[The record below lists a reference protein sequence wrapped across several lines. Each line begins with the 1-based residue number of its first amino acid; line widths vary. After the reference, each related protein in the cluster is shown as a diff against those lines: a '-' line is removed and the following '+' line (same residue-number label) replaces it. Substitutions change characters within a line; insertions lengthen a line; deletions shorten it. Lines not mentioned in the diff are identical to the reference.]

1 MKQFCEPSK
10 SIPVYGSYDTVVV
23 GGGFAGIAAALAA
36 ARGGNKVLL
45 CEREYMLGGLGTAG
59 LITIYLPLCDGCGHQ
74 VSFGI
79 AEELLRESIKNG
91 CEAEYPVEW
100 LSDGTLEARIAH
112 RYRVRYNA
120 SLCAILYEK
129 LLLKA
134 GVELLYGTVVC
145 DVSVEDGC
153 ITHLMIE
160 NKSGRS
166 AVEVGN
172 VIDCSGDAD
181 VCAQAGECTTLYT
194 KGNILAGW
202 YYYCD
207 EGEFNLQMVG
217 ASDVPMDEAKRK
229 ELERTV
235 GNKRYIGLGGK
246 ELTEQMI
253 DSHDATYRHFLRKG
267 DLREGHYL
275 ATMASIPQVRMT
287 RGLDSG
293 FSLDVAHDK
302 VYFEDSVGLFS
313 NWKKRGPIYELPYRV
328 LYGQKI
334 HNLAAAGRALS
345 ATSDMWDVTRV
356 IPVCAVTGEAAGT
369 AAALC
374 KNFDEVSIATLQAK
388 LRSNGVKLH
397 VEEVL

>member
-1 MKQFCEPSK
+1 
-10 SIPVYGSYDTVVV
+10 
-23 GGGFAGIAAALAA
+23 
-36 ARGGNKVLL
+36 
-45 CEREYMLGGLGTAG
+45 
-59 LITIYLPLCDGCGHQ
+59 
-74 VSFGI
+74 
-79 AEELLRESIKNG
+79 
-91 CEAEYPVEW
+91 
-100 LSDGTLEARIAH
+100 
-112 RYRVRYNA
+112 
-120 SLCAILYEK
+120 
-129 LLLKA
+129 
-134 GVELLYGTVVC
+134 
-145 DVSVEDGC
+145 
-153 ITHLMIE
+153 MIE

-181 VCAQAGECTTLYT
+181 VCARAGENTLLYT

-207 EGEFNLQMVG
+207 DGKFNLQMVG
-217 ASDVPMDEAKRK
+217 ASDVPTDELRRK
-229 ELERTV
+229 EMEKAV
-235 GNKRYIGLGGK
+235 GCKRYSGLGGR
-246 ELTEQMI
+246 ELSEQVI
-253 DSHDATYRHFLRKG
+253 DSHDATYRHFLREG
-267 DLREGHYL
+267 DLGDSHYL

-328 LYGQKI
+328 LHGQKI

-374 KNFDEVSIATLQAK
+374 KNFDEVSIDALQAK

-397 VEEVL
+397 IEEVF